1 MRYPHILTREII
13 WFRISMVNCR
23 QSTPGKQNTWV
34 ISGAVVFIGFSM
46 FQLALQASGDHPP

>member
-13 WFRISMVNCR
+13 WFRMVNCR